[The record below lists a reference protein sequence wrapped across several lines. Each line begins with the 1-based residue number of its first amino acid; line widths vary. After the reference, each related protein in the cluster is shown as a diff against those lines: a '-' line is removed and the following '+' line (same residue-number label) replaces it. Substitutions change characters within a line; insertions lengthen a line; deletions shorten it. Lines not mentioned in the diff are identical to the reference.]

1 MPEKPLTIAT
11 YAAGASLAAI
21 TLVYVFG
28 PTYFLDD
35 DANAASGKK
44 KGVVGLSNAANDCF
58 INSVLQALAGLPDLR
73 IYLIR
78 ETYRRMLD
86 GPEVYDVDPERL
98 NAETGTARPAK
109 LEGLQ
114 RGILTHGLKEILD
127 RLNERPIYKK
137 TISPQPFIRSLEHA
151 FGTRISRQQ
160 QDAQEFLQIVTERLC
175 DEYHAGGKARR
186 QATRAGVTITTEDG
200 ASERRDIERQFGAAP
215 PEGSSSHGIEEE
227 PEDDEVPADEEGF
240 PFEGKIESQI
250 ECQTCHFKP
259 KPSVSTFVTLTLN
272 VPQASSTSLNAC
284 LDGMLKVEYID
295 DFKCERCRLEH
306 ALRSKDHQLSRAAD
320 SDAQALLQSDIAKI
334 RQALEDDP
342 ENPPEGVELP
352 DSSQAPKRRIARH
365 MYISQFPKVLAI
377 HLSRSTFAIG
387 AASTKNLA
395 KVAFPEALPLGGI
408 LHRKNY
414 RLLGMVTHKGSHN
427 SGHYESFRRQV
438 QPLPF
443 STNATLGTEGAYSRQ
458 ASPYPS
464 AAPSVAPS
472 AVQSPRIS
480 ALNLPNTIDR
490 GSPVPS
496 TPTLNSPST
505 RSLSSQETMPASSRG
520 PAPTSAP
527 RMSESDPL
535 QMASSSTGTGTG
547 SESLSRTRSVRSLKE
562 RASEK
567 ASSIKESNPLRRK
580 SKKTSNRWWRISDD
594 KIKESKT
601 SEVLNMQKDV
611 YLLFYELNKV

>member
-35 DANAASGKK
+35 DANAASSKK
-44 KGVVGLSNAANDCF
+44 KGVVGLTNAANDCF

-78 ETYRRMLD
+78 ETHRRLLD
-86 GPEVYDVDPERL
+86 GPEVYDVDPERQSVA
-98 NAETGTARPAK
+98 NGPVRPAK

-114 RGILTHGLKEILD
+114 RGILTHGLKDILD
-127 RLNERPIYKK
+127 SLNERPIYKK
-137 TISPQPFIRSLEHA
+137 TISPQPFIRTLERA

-186 QATRAGVTITTEDG
+186 QATLDAITGMNGDGISEARNVEAQSDGVPPAQTPADGQGEDE
-200 ASERRDIERQFGAAP
+200 A
-215 PEGSSSHGIEEE
+215 EE
-227 PEDDEVPADEEGF
+227 DEEGF

-259 KPSVSTFVTLTLN
+259 RPTVSTFVTLTLN

-306 ALRSKDHQLSRAAD
+306 ALRSKNHELSSATDPDVKAR
-320 SDAQALLQSDIAKI
+320 LETDITKI
-334 RQALEDDP
+334 RKALDEDP
-342 ENPPEGVELP
+342 EQTPEGVELP
-352 DSSQAPKRRIARH
+352 ASSQAPKRRIARH

-377 HLSRSTFAIG
+377 HLSRSTFAFG
-387 AASTKNLA
+387 ATSTKNLA
-395 KVAFPEALPLGGI
+395 KVAFPEALPLGGL

-414 RLLGMVTHKGSHN
+414 RLLAVVTHKGSHN

-443 STNATLGTEGAYSRQ
+443 STPVSFGTEGAFSRQ
-458 ASPYPS
+458 ASPFPS
-464 AAPSVAPS
+464 AAPSAM
-472 AVQSPRIS
+472 QSPRIS
-480 ALNLPNTIDR
+480 TLNLPGHIER
-490 GSPVPS
+490 
-496 TPTLNSPST
+496 TPTTSTLDSPSS
-505 RSLSSQETMPASSRG
+505 RSLSSQDTVPPSRG

-527 RMSESDPL
+527 RMPEVDSSQPA
-535 QMASSSTGTGTG
+535 ASTDTG
-547 SESLSRTRSVRSLKE
+547 SGSGSGDESLSRTRSIRSLRE

-567 ASSIKESNPLRRK
+567 ASSLADSNLRRRK
-580 SKKTSNRWWRISDD
+580 SKKANNRWWRISDD

-611 YLLFYELNKV
+611 YLLFYELNTS